1 MFRIRK
7 NFKCYINIS
16 RASETA
22 CSLYVLKRSLR
33 ILFVKH
39 KLLKKLIKFLKTKYF
54 EKNWKEIDL
63 EKSKGRT
70 IIFLDGGY
78 EKFPNVSNF
87 ENKSTIKDHLASP
100 CTAKPIT

>member
-33 ILFVKH
+33 ILFVEH
-39 KLLKKLIKFLKTKYF
+39 KLLKKLIKMLKMKYF
-54 EKNWKEIDL
+54 EKNWKEIVWKRVKDEPL
-63 EKSKGRT
+63 
-70 IIFLDGGY
+70 FFWMGGMR
-78 EKFPNVSNF
+78 NF
-87 ENKSTIKDHLASP
+87 QM
-100 CTAKPIT
+100 